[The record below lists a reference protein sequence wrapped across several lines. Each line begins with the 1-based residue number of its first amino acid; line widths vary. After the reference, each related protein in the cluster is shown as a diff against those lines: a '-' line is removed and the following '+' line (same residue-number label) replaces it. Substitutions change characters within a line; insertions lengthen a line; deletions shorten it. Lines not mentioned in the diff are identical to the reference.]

1 MTAFGA
7 DRYHEG
13 NKWREEVKKK
23 LFRLADLYGAIKKTV
38 TINPNNHFS
47 FLDNTTYTSQREIKE
62 FDIYKATHS
71 DLVIVNFL
79 VPDSIGTSKEI
90 AICHYKG
97 IPVIGLNEQ
106 KLDLHPWD
114 IDDCNRIFNDMD
126 EMLEYVVK
134 HYLMD

>member
-1 MTAFGA
+1 MTTFGV

-13 NKWREEVKKK
+13 NQWREEVNKK
-23 LFRLADLYGAIKKTV
+23 LFRMADLYGAIKKPV

-62 FDIYKATHS
+62 FDLHKATNS
-71 DLVIVNFL
+71 NLIIVNFL
-79 VPDSIGTSKEI
+79 VPVSIVTSKEI
-90 AICHYKG
+90 AICHDKG

-106 KLDLHPWD
+106 KLELHPWD
-114 IDDCNRIFNDMD
+114 IDDCNRIFDDMD